1 MNNISEIA
9 ESALKYTFG
18 EKTGVLSYDVISN
31 GSLNICMKITCNQ
44 YEKPLFLK
52 IEKDIEIP
60 CTQKYQIK
68 REVSG
73 INLCKEKDIC
83 VPEIVKADE
92 SDTVCGSPWILEEFI
107 DGKLIGGYLI
117 DGENRHLLG
126 KEFESTFKK
135 LLSIESNNYGDTF
148 DNGLVGKHNN
158 WYSAMAKITSLS
170 FDDCSRI
177 NVFNDTSY
185 LVVEQALKKA
195 LSYMRY
201 DTKPVLYHS
210 DLFSQNVFAKEY
222 NNEIHLGC
230 IIDFGMSFFSPI
242 HFAEYQTRRLTDFQI
257 ENIDVCE
264 VYGVDRN
271 ELNAYDI
278 LRIDSILMM
287 NLYKYDDGKTNF
299 ISETNSYINKC
310 RDYITE

>member
-1 MNNISEIA
+1 M
-9 ESALKYTFG
+9 
-18 EKTGVLSYDVISN
+18 
-31 GSLNICMKITCNQ
+31 
-44 YEKPLFLK
+44 
-52 IEKDIEIP
+52 
-60 CTQKYQIK
+60 
-68 REVSG
+68 
-73 INLCKEKDIC
+73 
-83 VPEIVKADE
+83 
-92 SDTVCGSPWILEEFI
+92 EEFI

-257 ENIDVCE
+257 ENIDICE